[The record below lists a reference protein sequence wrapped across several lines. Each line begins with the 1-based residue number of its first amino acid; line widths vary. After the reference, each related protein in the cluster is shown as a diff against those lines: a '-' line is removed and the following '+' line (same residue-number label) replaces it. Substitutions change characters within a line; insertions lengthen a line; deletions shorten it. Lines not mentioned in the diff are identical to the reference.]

1 MKPIKILAIS
11 GSLRKHS
18 YNSAVIEA
26 LRHLAPSH
34 VDVAIFDGIG
44 DIPLFNPDR
53 ENEDIP
59 AVTHLRDE
67 LAAADGVIIASPE
80 YARGIS
86 GVLKNALDWL
96 VNGELLVDMPVA
108 LINTSP
114 RSTYAQAALRDVL
127 FTMTAVVIEDA
138 SATVPLLGT
147 DLDAD
152 KIANDPAISSA
163 LNNALK
169 VFTSEIAED
178 PIYPHVL

>member
-18 YNSAVIEA
+18 YNSSVINA
-26 LRHLAPSH
+26 LRYLAPGH
-34 VDVAIFDGIG
+34 VDIVVFDGIG

-59 AVTHLRDE
+59 AVSHLRDE
-67 LAAADGVIIASPE
+67 LADADGVIIASPE

-96 VNGELLVDMPVA
+96 VGGDLFVDMPVA
-108 LINTSP
+108 LINTSQ

-127 FTMTAVVIEDA
+127 FTMAGVVIEDA
-138 SATVPLLGT
+138 SVTVPLLGT
-147 DLDAD
+147 ELDAE
-152 KIANDPAISSA
+152 KIAKNTAISSS
-163 LNNALK
+163 LSNALAA
-169 VFTSEIAED
+169 FISEIAED
-178 PIYPHVL
+178 PAYPHV